1 MLEFESIKLDGYAFG
16 VILFS
21 RSARIISKVKMLHD
35 LLNDVDLINNSEIVI
50 LIQFCLN
57 LDKHVR
63 LFLVDFSI

>member
-1 MLEFESIKLDGYAFG
+1 MLEFEFIKLGGYAFG

-35 LLNDVDLINNSEIVI
+35 LLDDVNLINNSEII
-50 LIQFCLN
+50 CMIQPRLK